1 MTMYY
6 YYCYDRHISL
16 LVLLQCIITTATT
29 DTFYRAV
36 TIYKSTLWQCI
47 ITTAMTMY
55 YYYCNYRHISLLVL
69 LQCIFTTVLSL
80 VLLQI
85 LLLLLLQC
93 IITTATTD
101 TYRETA
107 LYCNVF
113 LLVGVGQRKQ
123 VKTDCYDNVLLL
135 LQLQTYIITSAIT
148 MYFY

>member
-1 MTMYY
+1 MTM
-6 YYCYDRHISL
+6 C
-16 LVLLQCIITTATT
+16 
-29 DTFYRAV
+29 
-36 TIYKSTLWQCI
+36 
-47 ITTAMTMY
+47 
-55 YYYCNYRHISLLVL
+55 YYYCNYRHIS
-69 LQCIFTTVLSL
+69 
-80 VLLQI
+80 
-85 LLLLLLQC
+85 LLLLLQC

-148 MYFY
+148 MYFYYCVITSAITMYFY